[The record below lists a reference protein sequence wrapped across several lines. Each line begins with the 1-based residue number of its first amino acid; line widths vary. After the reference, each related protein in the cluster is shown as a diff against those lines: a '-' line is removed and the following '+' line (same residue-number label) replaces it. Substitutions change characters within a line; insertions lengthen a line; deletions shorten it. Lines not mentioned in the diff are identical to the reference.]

1 MATYVF
7 SDVHGHAVTL
17 DRLLERV
24 SPGADDRIFMLGD
37 MIDRGPD
44 PVSVLKCCR
53 ALSEAGGC
61 VLLGNHED
69 LMLDFYETSKDLTGV
84 AAGTWL
90 MNGGSTTLEGLDAL
104 PTAEKIELLDWV
116 DNLPLYAY
124 AVAEGRPYI
133 MVHAGIRAGVAGAPD
148 ASSAGERSTAA
159 PVPSAPAPEATDNAS
174 DAAAGDG
181 ADDGDVRDSA
191 DAKASEATA
200 QAEPA
205 GAGEGASPDETA
217 VLGVPAP
224 DAADGTA
231 DESDRPPLIMGWSEL
246 DLQALLAVQDTD
258 DLLWIRDAFWG
269 RPTGLLDERGQG
281 PIVIAGHTPTPYL
294 ANMADRPDRLP
305 LDENGLGRMVKVGA
319 CAETYGVADRW
330 DIDCGAAGGA
340 GFGNILLLRLDDEV
354 EFYEPILEGE

>member
-104 PTAEKIELLDWV
+104 PAAEKIDLLDWV

-124 AVAEGRPYI
+124 AVAEGRNNGITLPMY
-133 MVHAGIRAGVAGAPD
+133 AGGGVFSFD
-148 ASSAGERSTAA
+148 QAA
-159 PVPSAPAPEATDNAS
+159 RFIP
-174 DAAAGDG
+174 
-181 ADDGDVRDSA
+181 
-191 DAKASEATA
+191 
-200 QAEPA
+200 EPA
-205 GAGEGASPDETA
+205 
-217 VLGVPAP
+217 
-224 DAADGTA
+224 ADP
-231 DESDRPPLIMGWSEL
+231 R
-246 DLQALLAVQDTD
+246 QQDPQ
-258 DLLWIRDAFWG
+258 R
-269 RPTGLLDERGQG
+269 DERG
-281 PIVIAGHTPTPYL
+281 IAHRQLDPFRQQLHIPGI
-294 ANMADRPDRLP
+294 RL
-305 LDENGLGRMVKVGA
+305 LH
-319 CAETYGVADRW
+319 
-330 DIDCGAAGGA
+330 
-340 GFGNILLLRLDDEV
+340 
-354 EFYEPILEGE
+354 